1 VRSVGKTRECGVSA
15 GLRVRCVG
23 GASNAE
29 RRRMREG
36 GAAAKRRVRSMG
48 EASSAVRRRGIEC
61 GVVGERRGRS
71 VGKHRE
77 RCVGKRERERRPM
90 SMPEGGGCRRP
101 RKGLRS
107 RAGIVACWG
116 GPGRRQGA
124 TAHEPRRAICLIRAS
139 ESADASG
146 ADAGQGAAERAM
158 CSGRLR
164 LHAESHGPGR
174 GDLRRAA
181 ERPWAV
187 RGRIV
192 ERVRGRTKK
201 RRIPGVKAAGDTIQ
215 RTNRRHG
222 NACD

>member
-1 VRSVGKTRECGVSA
+1 MRSVGECERAEQRRSVECGA
-15 GLRVRCVG
+15 WAKRRVRCVG

-29 RRRMREG
+29 LSANVED
-36 GAAAKRRVRSMG
+36 GAS
-48 EASSAVRRRGIEC
+48 ASIE
-61 GVVGERRGRS
+61 
-71 VGKHRE
+71 K

-124 TAHEPRRAICLIRAS
+124 TAHEPRRATCLVRAS

-181 ERPWAV
+181 ERPWDV